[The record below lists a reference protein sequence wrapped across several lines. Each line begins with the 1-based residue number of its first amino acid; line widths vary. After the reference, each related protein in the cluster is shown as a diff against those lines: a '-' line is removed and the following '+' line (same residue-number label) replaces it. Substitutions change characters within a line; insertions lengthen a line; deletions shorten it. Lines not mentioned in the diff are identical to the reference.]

1 MSPEVAESEHL
12 RKQIETLER
21 ELHSAERHEHED
33 KSNRL
38 KRFKSKE
45 GRKYITRPKI
55 RAYFEGNRL
64 FRSKG
69 DNEYAATASIS
80 LFSSSEYLLRQEGL
94 LLQGRTH

>member
-55 RAYFEGNRL
+55 RAYFEATDYSGAKGTMNMLRL
-64 FRSKG
+64 LAFRC
-69 DNEYAATASIS
+69 S
-80 LFSSSEYLLRQEGL
+80 LRRS
-94 LLQGRTH
+94 TC